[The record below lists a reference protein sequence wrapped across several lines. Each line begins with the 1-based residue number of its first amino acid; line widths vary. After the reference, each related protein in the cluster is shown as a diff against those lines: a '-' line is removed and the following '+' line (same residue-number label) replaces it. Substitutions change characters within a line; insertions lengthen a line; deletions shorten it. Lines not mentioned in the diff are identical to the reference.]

1 MRKKLKKTAVIFFG
15 VMIAF
20 TILSRAAYNITTPKV
35 VLGKPESMEM
45 GPEIIGN
52 GVVEAE
58 EIVPV
63 STVEQKV
70 VRKVHVLAGQKVK
83 AGDVLYELDLEKLQE
98 EIGEKE
104 RELKSLELQME
115 SAKSMQS
122 VARQTKEMMQSQA
135 ISDYERIEQTA
146 NQEIAKAEAEWNR
159 VWEEYSQF
167 QKNPELYPNRTEQEF
182 LQKIEETEQ
191 AYESSITAKEESLY
205 QAQKAIDSA
214 SLPEAKD
221 TTTEQSELVKAGI
234 ERELTKLKEL
244 QMKEGKILSPIEGVI
259 SAVNVQVGGVTSGTA
274 DILIGDISAGMVLK
288 AQFSE
293 EEKEYVQTGASIT
306 VISDEMTENE
316 KKAAG
321 DLKIAAVQQN
331 AEMGNVLEASI
342 RILPNT
348 LPVGTSVGV
357 QVETSKKQYS
367 ECVPLEAL
375 HLVYEPKEEEMAS
388 FQRVV
393 MKVKEQES
401 RRVLEERLQMAFG
414 FGKILDH
421 TWMKMVLELYL
432 SVIPILLSVFL
443 LGNVW
448 RYQKESKHKPEKCVW
463 LFLFVGIGVVVGFLT
478 IRNISIPLD
487 MIPDRWSDFEF
498 WTDYVVCQRENLER
512 WVQMRKT
519 AFDMRIVRAVRK
531 IVCYNTVAIV
541 LFCGNLCY
549 SEKQRKQE
557 RI

>member
-1 MRKKLKKTAVIFFG
+1 MRKKLKKTAIIFFG

-83 AGDVLYELDLEKLQE
+83 VGDVLYELDLEKLQE

-375 HLVYEPKEEEMAS
+375 HQEEGDKYYIYTIDEKKTILGTEVIA
-388 FQRVV
+388 
-393 MKVKEQES
+393 
-401 RRVLEERLQMAFG
+401 RRV
-414 FGKILDH
+414 DVN
-421 TWMKMVLELYL
+421 VLYK
-432 SVIPILLSVFL
+432 
-443 LGNVW
+443 GN
-448 RYQKESKHKPEKCVW
+448 RY
-463 LFLFVGIGVVVGFLT
+463 
-478 IRNISIPLD
+478 
-487 MIPDRWSDFEF
+487 
-498 WTDYVVCQRENLER
+498 
-512 WVQMRKT
+512 
-519 AFDMRIVRAVRK
+519 AAVRGLGDGQDIILSSTK
-531 IVCYNTVAIV
+531 PI
-541 LFCGNLCY
+541 
-549 SEKQRKQE
+549 SEGGRVKPQRQ
-557 RI
+557 

>member
-1 MRKKLKKTAVIFFG
+1 
-15 VMIAF
+15 MIAF

-348 LPVGTSVGV
+348 LPVGTSVSV

-367 ECVPLEAL
+367 E
-375 HLVYEPKEEEMAS
+375 
-388 FQRVV
+388 
-393 MKVKEQES
+393 
-401 RRVLEERLQMAFG
+401 
-414 FGKILDH
+414 
-421 TWMKMVLELYL
+421 
-432 SVIPILLSVFL
+432 
-443 LGNVW
+443 
-448 RYQKESKHKPEKCVW
+448 
-463 LFLFVGIGVVVGFLT
+463 
-478 IRNISIPLD
+478 
-487 MIPDRWSDFEF
+487 
-498 WTDYVVCQRENLER
+498 
-512 WVQMRKT
+512 
-519 AFDMRIVRAVRK
+519 
-531 IVCYNTVAIV
+531 
-541 LFCGNLCY
+541 
-549 SEKQRKQE
+549 
-557 RI
+557 